1 MVVSVVLV
9 IAVVDDEGWV
19 VSVIEDVEELSFFVE
34 VKLVSVDVEAV
45 VANDVVT
52 VGKYVLVVAIVVVVY
67 VVLVIVVVDE
77 DENMSAF
84 VDVDSMTVVVEIEVV
99 SVVVDLNVVIDVG
112 EVGAVSFVA

>member
-1 MVVSVVLV
+1 M
-9 IAVVDDEGWV
+9 
-19 VSVIEDVEELSFFVE
+19 SVIEDVEELSFFVE

-77 DENMSAF
+77 ELAPWTSKIF
-84 VDVDSMTVVVEIEVV
+84 IKLSMTCSDCLI
-99 SVVVDLNVVIDVG
+99 
-112 EVGAVSFVA
+112 